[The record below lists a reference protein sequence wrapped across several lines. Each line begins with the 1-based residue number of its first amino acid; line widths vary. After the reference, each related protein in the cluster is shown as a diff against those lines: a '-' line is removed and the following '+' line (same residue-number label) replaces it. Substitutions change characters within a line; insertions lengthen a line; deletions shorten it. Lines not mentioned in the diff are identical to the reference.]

1 MKTQYTKHLILGGLI
16 NGQLYGPNTFTEIAE
31 MDDLQAGKSLQKVA
45 SFVKVDCLVLAL
57 KQLFNVILL

>member
-31 MDDLQAGKSLQKVA
+31 MDDLQTGKSLQKVA
-45 SFVKVDCLVLAL
+45 SFVK
-57 KQLFNVILL
+57 